1 MVDKPRR
8 PTLHLKFPATS
19 PTDDGQPKAVPL
31 NPRRAQPNVFIPE
44 PRAKPVFRPRPA
56 PAPAPVAVPQPR
68 ATFDWK
74 CKPCGKGFVV
84 APELADDEAV
94 RCPNCNARLGLA
106 RDFRA
111 SPPNV
116 DKVRA
121 RYLVKG

>member
-8 PTLHLKFPATS
+8 PTLHLKFPAAA
-19 PTDDGQPKAVPL
+19 PAEDGQPKAVPL
-31 NPRRAQPNVFIPE
+31 SPRRAQPNVFIPE
-44 PRAKPVFRPRPA
+44 PRAKPAFRPRPA
-56 PAPAPVAVPQPR
+56 PPPVAAPPR
-68 ATFDWK
+68 PSFDWK

-84 APELADDEAV
+84 APELTDDEAV

-111 SPPNV
+111 VPPNV

-121 RYLVKG
+121 RFVAKS